1 MNDKKQIIDTSTWI
15 RKVPFEWFNSFI
27 NPTYSFNVK
36 IDVSNIVSYSKETNT
51 SFFANFLYV
60 VTRSINDVEALRLR
74 LEDENVVLYDR
85 IDPDFTVKTEDGT
98 FNNAGFTYTKDYKEF
113 YKRCRETINNNNKT
127 ANTLKDYNSSSKYNL
142 FYSSCLTSIDIESMT
157 HPIKAEDKESTA
169 VPRIFWSKYI
179 LDNDKYY
186 LMLNITVSH
195 ALVDGEDLA
204 LVFKK
209 IKEYSLNFKEI
220 IK

>member
-1 MNDKKQIIDTSTWI
+1 
-15 RKVPFEWFNSFI
+15 
-27 NPTYSFNVK
+27 
-36 IDVSNIVSYSKETNT
+36 
-51 SFFANFLYV
+51 
-60 VTRSINDVEALRLR
+60 
-74 LEDENVVLYDR
+74 
-85 IDPDFTVKTEDGT
+85 
-98 FNNAGFTYTKDYKEF
+98 
-113 YKRCRETINNNNKT
+113 
-127 ANTLKDYNSSSKYNL
+127 
-142 FYSSCLTSIDIESMT
+142 MT

-209 IKEYSLNFKEI
+209 VREYSLNFKEI